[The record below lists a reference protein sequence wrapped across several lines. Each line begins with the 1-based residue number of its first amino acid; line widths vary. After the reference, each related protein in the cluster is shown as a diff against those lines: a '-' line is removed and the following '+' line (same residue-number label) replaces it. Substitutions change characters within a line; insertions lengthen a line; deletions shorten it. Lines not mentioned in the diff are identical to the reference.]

1 MEGVKIHWGGIYLA
15 DLGERKGFIQGGIRP
30 VVVISNQAN
39 NKFAPIVN
47 VLPITS
53 RTKTDIPVHVSITE
67 ESGLLSESTI
77 LTEQILTINKN
88 QLIKPIGV
96 CSEDKMLEI
105 AQAVMLQMQLLEMS
119 ELLQVV

>member
-1 MEGVKIHWGGIYLA
+1 MENNVIRRGEIYLA
-15 DLGERKGFIQGGIRP
+15 DLGCSRGYIQRGVRP
-30 VVVISNQAN
+30 VIIISNRAN

-53 RTKTDIPVHVSITE
+53 RTKTDIPVHVNIAE

-77 LTEQILTINKN
+77 LTEQILTINKS